1 MPFIVTHQAAV
12 SADPTEGAFD
22 DPAFGENHEAVLVR
36 AFDDLQRPRPGPRD
50 QIGHPRPCIT
60 TVSNDALNKGEA
72 PAGLTQQRFPAIAIL
87 NVGGVDVHVQQKAER
102 IDEDV
107 TLAPE
112 DFLARV
118 IAGRIKRTPPFNAP
132 LALWASM
139 IAVVGL
145 ASRPA
150 ASRLWT

>member
-1 MPFIVTHQAAV
+1 MDI
-12 SADPTEGAFD
+12 
-22 DPAFGENHEAVLVR
+22 
-36 AFDDLQRPRPGPRD
+36 DL
-50 QIGHPRPCIT
+50 
-60 TVSNDALNKGEA
+60 
-72 PAGLTQQRFPAIAIL
+72 
-87 NVGGVDVHVQQKAER
+87 QQKAER

-107 TLAPE
+107 KLALE

-118 IAGRIKRTPPFNAP
+118 IAGRIKRTPPFKAP

-150 ASRLWT
+150 ASRL

>member
-1 MPFIVTHQAAV
+1 MPTPGRSKTRLIPHLGAERAADLSRAFLTDLAATIERVGDRVGARGYAVCSPAGAAV
-12 SADPTEGAFD
+12 ELARI
-22 DPAFGENHEAVLVR
+22 L
-36 AFDDLQRPRPGPRD
+36 
-50 QIGHPRPCIT
+50 
-60 TVSNDALNKGEA
+60 
-72 PAGLTQQRFPAIAIL
+72 PAIAIL